1 MQSTTIQLAVRGKPS
16 AFDLSFNNEMCV
28 VASPGCLTFFLLSG
42 SGSPRHVIH
51 YEQPQQIRQIRY
63 QKLGHLAA
71 LRGGV
76 VSLWDPSKCLRPLLG
91 FVQSP
96 GWITDLNWNLSNYN
110 ILATCSDS
118 GGGISLWDVRSPSYS
133 TMQLSAGRVTTS
145 VDWCP
150 SNQNLLAACSDSNCI
165 SVWDIRMTT
174 PNTSSGPSVG
184 VGSKNGSFST
194 ITSASGGIISC
205 HWTANEKIVGGM
217 LASSKTCPSLVI
229 SKDDSSIEWWNI
241 SGIRTSTNSTST
253 TSNQLTY
260 TQSSYSSADST
271 CVAVQRDVDHD
282 GESIVLPAPHG
293 NGIVICKFDDSVAPH
308 SNDSTV
314 IKTKRIES
322 MAGSLTAIDAML
334 NSSSSNPVGRR
345 MDITLHG
352 CPRRNTGR
360 GREIGT
366 GVGVGVG
373 PSAHPSE
380 DADLRHTKGQAT
392 VLASCFEPILGLK
405 WGVVGRLTPAA
416 QAGFK
421 LHMLTESAALH
432 VLNVPVG
439 ILKAYCDDDESDSYS
454 SRVGTTLPSTLDIRS
469 SDEGKV
475 INTNTKPKYSLK
487 KSLCATTGHVEYQ
500 AHNIRQVAGY
510 NSIPFLSG
518 GLDVEVPVSVSVPPP
533 HPTLLAGPGLGVG
546 PVTSTAIASIGY
558 EYESDQGYAKA
569 RAKADLSAVLQ
580 WELLGLEERLQAGFL
595 KGLSVIAIDQYAR
608 QVTLEVNQV
617 SFTD

>member
-174 PNTSSGPSVG
+174 PNTSSGPSIG

-217 LASSKTCPSLVI
+217 STSSKTCPSLVI

-253 TSNQLTY
+253 TINQLTH

-293 NGIVICKFDDSVAPH
+293 NGIVICKFDDTVVPQC
-308 SNDSTV
+308 NDSTV
-314 IKTKRIES
+314 MKTKRLES
-322 MAGSLTAIDAML
+322 MACSLTAIDAMS
-334 NSSSSNPVGRR
+334 NSSCSNPVGRR

-352 CPRRNTGR
+352 CPRRKTGR
-360 GREIGT
+360 GIGI
-366 GVGVGVG
+366 GVGGGVG
-373 PSAHPSE
+373 LSTHPSE
-380 DADLRHTKGQAT
+380 DADLWYAKGQAT

-432 VLNVPVG
+432 VLIVPVG
-439 ILKAYCDDDESDSYS
+439 ALKSGCDDDESDLYL
-454 SRVGTTLPSTLDIRS
+454 SRVGTALPSSLDIRS
-469 SDEGKV
+469 GDEG
-475 INTNTKPKYSLK
+475 ISNKPKYSLK

-518 GLDVEVPVSVSVPPP
+518 SGGMDVEVPGPVP
-533 HPTLLAGPGLGVG
+533 HPTLLAVPGLGVG
-546 PVTSTAIASIGY
+546 PVTSTTTASTG
-558 EYESDQGYAKA
+558 YESDQGYVKA

-595 KGLSVIAIDQYAR
+595 KGLSVSAIDQHAS

-617 SFTD
+617 SFIN